1 MKAKRVQHTLD
12 RRNSVEC
19 QMILP
24 REVVSYIAQQQMKDE
39 GKAAGKGRGNLP
51 TKADWVYLL
60 LKEGYAL
67 FKSGEIDCNLQ
78 ALETK
83 GSRAIRP
90 RIEKE
95 FRAELEQI
103 KPSFPIGFRGVIN
116 FGPHLILANAS
127 DHRSAYL
134 SIKLRRHCRIWQGFL
149 QRGNDFPVTVIA
161 G

>member
-12 RRNSVEC
+12 RSNSVEC

-39 GKAAGKGRGNLP
+39 CKAAGKGRGNLP

-67 FKSGEIDCNLQ
+67 FKAGEIDCNLQ

-95 FRAELEQI
+95 FRGELEEI

-116 FGPHLILANAS
+116 FGPHLILAAVKA
-127 DHRSAYL
+127 R
-134 SIKLRRHCRIWQGFL
+134 KG
-149 QRGNDFPVTVIA
+149 A
-161 G
+161 GR